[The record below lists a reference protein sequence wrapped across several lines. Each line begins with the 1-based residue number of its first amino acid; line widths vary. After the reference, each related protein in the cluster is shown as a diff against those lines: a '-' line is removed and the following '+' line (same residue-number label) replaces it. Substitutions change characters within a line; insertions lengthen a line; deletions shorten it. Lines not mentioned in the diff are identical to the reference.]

1 MLGCTRS
8 VWETVH
14 TWRMKNEAG
23 EWVRAIETLER
34 AQLRELQHLVRIEG
48 LKPPAPIPTPTLT
61 PTLTLTLTPILTLT
75 LILTPALT
83 LTLILTP
90 ALTLASFTPSSPH
103 SSPTSTACVRAER
116 GTRWAGT

>member
-1 MLGCTRS
+1 
-8 VWETVH
+8 
-14 TWRMKNEAG
+14 MKNEAG

-61 PTLTLTLTPILTLT
+61 PTLTLTL
-75 LILTPALT
+75 ILTPALT

-90 ALTLASFTPSSPH
+90 SLTLASFTPSSPH